1 MRLGLSNLVTSVRD
15 SVLRPLMGDIDQPT
29 QNVAKPV
36 SAAPIAQP
44 LPPGGSD
51 VSYDGDLVGAN
62 GQTFPPNTP
71 IESLPAVMPKNGKAG
86 NETVVFVNGVGESHA
101 GLSGEMQQVAD
112 ATGEPVV
119 SVYNATEGTLKD
131 FLQTIEGRF
140 DIGKNPAVDS
150 LADVVYQHVKSGQP
164 IRIAGYSQGGLI
176 VSRALSDVKQRL
188 MNEDGMS
195 EADATKRLG
204 LVTAETFA
212 GAASSYPD
220 GPKYTHYV
228 NKFDPVQLFSFYA
241 FGDNPPNPLVH
252 QGAGAKTVSF
262 DYFGWKAHDLGVY
275 LSHYQ
280 RS

>member
-1 MRLGLSNLVTSVRD
+1 
-15 SVLRPLMGDIDQPT
+15 
-29 QNVAKPV
+29 
-36 SAAPIAQP
+36 
-44 LPPGGSD
+44 
-51 VSYDGDLVGAN
+51 
-62 GQTFPPNTP
+62 
-71 IESLPAVMPKNGKAG
+71 
-86 NETVVFVNGVGESHA
+86 
-101 GLSGEMQQVAD
+101 MQKVAD
-112 ATGEPVV
+112 ASGEPVV

-131 FLQTIEGRF
+131 FAQTIEGRF
-140 DIGKNPAVDS
+140 DLGKNPAVDS
-150 LADVVYQHVKSGQP
+150 LADIVYQHVKSGQP

-176 VSRALSDVKQRL
+176 VSRALTDAKQRL
-188 MNEDGMS
+188 MNEDGLS

-212 GAASSYPD
+212 GAASYYPD

-228 NKFDPVQLFSFYA
+228 NKLDPVQLFSFYA

-262 DYFGWKAHDLGVY
+262 SSFGWKSHDLGNY